1 MVSVT
6 DDVSTPTTIRSNWAG
21 NLEYRAARLLRPTT
35 LEEVRE
41 AVTAGGPVRAVGSR
55 HCFNDIADT
64 TGTHLSLESFEPV
77 DASTLTVDTDAH
89 GATTVTVSGGARYGD
104 LATALYAHGY
114 AVPNLASLPHISVA
128 GAIATATHGSGVTN
142 QGLGGAVVA
151 LEIVTATGEVLTVR
165 RGDGAAETSGDAGS
179 DAAAGSA
186 GAAELDADVDDAPLP
201 FDAAVVH
208 LGALGIVT
216 RVTLAVEPTFDVR
229 QDVFVDLPW
238 EAFERDADAVLGAA
252 YSVSVFTTWRDD
264 AMDQVWLKSRVDE
277 IGTRPGGALA
287 LGEDFHGARRS
298 PVPLHPLPG
307 ISAESCTEQLGVA
320 GPAHERLAHFKMD
333 FTPSNGDELQ
343 SEYIVPREHAVAAV
357 AAVRALR
364 EQIVPLLQVT
374 EIRTMAADGFWL
386 SPSGAQDSVGIHF
399 TWLQRQPEVEAL
411 LPVIEAALAPFDARP
426 HWGKLFT
433 TDAARLAEL
442 YPRLPELRA
451 LAARLDPEG
460 VLRNDYLDR
469 VLG

>member
-6 DDVSTPTTIRSNWAG
+6 DDVSTQTTDRSNWAG
-21 NLEYRAARLLRPTT
+21 NLEYRAVDLLRPAT
-35 LEEVRE
+35 LEEVRA
-41 AVTAGGPVRAVGSR
+41 AVTSGGPVRALGSR

-64 TGTHLSLESFEPV
+64 TGTHLSLDRFEPV
-77 DASTLTVDTDAH
+77 DASTLTVDTDAS

-104 LATALYAHGY
+104 LATALFEHGY

-151 LEIVTATGEVLTVR
+151 LEIVTGTGEVLTVR
-165 RGDGAAETSGDAGS
+165 RGDTDGGASS
-179 DAAAGSA
+179 DSAAPSDSTVPSDSA
-186 GAAELDADVDDAPLP
+186 APSDSTVP

-208 LGALGIVT
+208 LGALGVVT
-216 RVTLAVEPTFDVR
+216 RVTLAVEPTFEVR

-238 EAFERDADAVLGAA
+238 ESFERDVDAVLGAA
-252 YSVSVFTTWRDD
+252 YSVSVFTRWRDD

-277 IGTRPGGALA
+277 LESRPGGALA

-320 GPAHERLAHFKMD
+320 GPAHERLAHFRMA

-343 SEYIVPREHAVAAV
+343 SEYLVPREHAVAAV

-364 EQIVPLLQVT
+364 DRIVPLLQVT
-374 EIRTMAADGFWL
+374 EIRTVAADGFWL
-386 SPSGAQDSVGIHF
+386 SPSGAQDAVGIHF
-399 TWLQRQPEVEAL
+399 TWLQRQDEVVAL
-411 LPVIEAALAPFDARP
+411 LPVIEEALAPFDARP

-433 TDAARLAEL
+433 TDQARLAEL
-442 YPRLPELRA
+442 YPRLAEFRD
-451 LAARLDPEG
+451 LAARLDPQG
-460 VLRNDYLDR
+460 VFRNDYLRR

>member
-6 DDVSTPTTIRSNWAG
+6 DDVSTPTTSRANWAG

-35 LEEVRE
+35 LEEVRD
-41 AVTAGGPVRAVGSR
+41 AVTAGGPVRALGSR

-64 TGTHLSLESFEPV
+64 TGTHLSLEHFEPV
-77 DASTLTVDTDAH
+77 DASTLTVDTDAT

-104 LATALYAHGY
+104 LATALYEHGY
-114 AVPNLASLPHISVA
+114 TVPNLASLPHISVA

-165 RGDGAAETSGDAGS
+165 RGEDGGDGDAV
-179 DAAAGSA
+179 SA
-186 GAAELDADVDDAPLP
+186 LP

-208 LGALGIVT
+208 LGALGVVT
-216 RVTLAVEPTFDVR
+216 RVTLAVEKTFEVR

-252 YSVSVFTTWRDD
+252 YSVSVFTRWRDD

-277 IGTRPGGALA
+277 LGTRPGGALA
-287 LGEDFHGARRS
+287 LGEDFHGAHRS

-320 GPAHERLAHFKMD
+320 GPAHERLAHFKMA

-343 SEYIVPREHAVAAV
+343 SEYVVPREHAVAAV

-364 EQIVPLLQVT
+364 EQVVPLLQVT

-399 TWLQRQPEVEAL
+399 TWLPRQPEVEAL

-451 LAARLDPEG
+451 LAARLDPQG
-460 VLRNDYLDR
+460 VFRNAYLDR

>member
-6 DDVSTPTTIRSNWAG
+6 DDVSTPTTSRTNWAG
-21 NLEYRAARLLRPTT
+21 NLEYGATALRRPTT

-41 AVTAGGPVRAVGSR
+41 IVTAGGPVRALGSR

-64 TGTHLSLESFEPV
+64 TGTHLSLDRFEPV
-77 DASTLTVDTDAH
+77 DARTLAVDHHDD
-89 GATTVTVSGGARYGD
+89 GTTTLTVSGGARYGD
-104 LATALYAHGY
+104 LASALFEHGY

-151 LEIVTATGEVLTVR
+151 LEIVTGTGEVLTVR
-165 RGDGAAETSGDAGS
+165 RGETGG
-179 DAAAGSA
+179 
-186 GAAELDADVDDAPLP
+186 PLP

-208 LGALGIVT
+208 LGALGVVT

-238 EAFERDADAVLGAA
+238 TSFERDPDAVLGAA
-252 YSVSVFTTWRDD
+252 YSVSIFTRWRDD

-277 IGTRPGGALA
+277 LDTRPGGALA
-287 LGEDFHGARRS
+287 LGVDFHGARRS

-307 ISAESCTEQLGVA
+307 ISAESCTEQLGVP
-320 GPAHERLAHFKMD
+320 GPAHERLAHFRLA

-343 SEYIVPREHAVAAV
+343 SEYLVPREHAVAAV

-364 EQIVPLLQVT
+364 ATIVPLLQVT

-386 SPSGAQDSVGIHF
+386 SPSGAQDAVGIHF
-399 TWLQRQPEVEAL
+399 TWLPRQPEVEAL
-411 LPVIEAALAPFDARP
+411 LPEIEAALAPFDARP

-433 TDAARLAEL
+433 TSSARLHEL
-442 YPRLPELRA
+442 YPRLAEVREI
-451 LAARLDPEG
+451 AARLDPQG
-460 VLRNDYLDR
+460 VLRNAYLDR
-469 VLG
+469 VLGDV

>member
-1 MVSVT
+1 MVGVT
-6 DDVSTPTTIRSNWAG
+6 DDVSTQTTDRSNWAG
-21 NLEYRAARLLRPTT
+21 NLEYRAVALHRPTT
-35 LEEVRE
+35 LDQVRE
-41 AVTAGGPVRAVGSR
+41 VVTAGGPVRALGSR

-64 TGTHLSLESFEPV
+64 TGAHLSLDRFEPV
-77 DASTLTVDTDAH
+77 DASTLVVDTDAS

-104 LATALYAHGY
+104 LATALFEHGY

-151 LEIVTATGEVLTVR
+151 LEIVTGTGEVLTVR
-165 RGDGAAETSGDAGS
+165 RGDTDG
-179 DAAAGSA
+179 
-186 GAAELDADVDDAPLP
+186 PLP

-208 LGALGIVT
+208 LGALGVVT
-216 RVTLAVEPTFDVR
+216 RVTLAVEPTFEVR

-238 EAFERDADAVLGAA
+238 ESFERDVDAVLGAA
-252 YSVSVFTTWRDD
+252 YSVSVFTRWRDD

-277 IGTRPGGALA
+277 IDSRPGGALA
-287 LGEDFHGARRS
+287 LGEEFHGARRS

-320 GPAHERLAHFKMD
+320 GPAHERLAHFRMA

-343 SEYIVPREHAVAAV
+343 SEYLVPRQHAVAAV

-364 EQIVPLLQVT
+364 DRVVPLLQVT

-386 SPSGAQDSVGIHF
+386 SPSGAQDAVGIHF
-399 TWLQRQPEVEAL
+399 TWLPRQEEVEAL
-411 LPVIEAALAPFDARP
+411 LPVIEEALAPFDARP

-433 TDAARLAEL
+433 TDQARLAKL
-442 YPRLPELRA
+442 YPRLGDFREVV
-451 LAARLDPEG
+451 ARLDPQG
-460 VLRNDYLDR
+460 VFGNDYLRR

>member
-1 MVSVT
+1 MDGVT
-6 DDVSTPTTIRSNWAG
+6 DDVSTQTTDRSNWAG
-21 NLEYRAARLLRPTT
+21 NLEYRAVDLLRPAT
-35 LEEVRE
+35 LEEVRA
-41 AVTAGGPVRAVGSR
+41 AVTSGGPVRALGSR

-64 TGTHLSLESFEPV
+64 TGTHLSLDRFEPV
-77 DASTLTVDTDAH
+77 DASTLTVDTDAS

-104 LATALYAHGY
+104 LATALFEHGY

-151 LEIVTATGEVLTVR
+151 LEIVTGTGEVLTVR
-165 RGDGAAETSGDAGS
+165 RGDQDGP
-179 DAAAGSA
+179 
-186 GAAELDADVDDAPLP
+186 VP

-208 LGALGIVT
+208 LGALGVVT
-216 RVTLAVEPTFDVR
+216 RVTLAVEPTFEVR

-238 EAFERDADAVLGAA
+238 ESFERDVDAVLGAA
-252 YSVSVFTTWRDD
+252 YSVSVFTRWRDD

-277 IGTRPGGALA
+277 LESRPGGALA

-320 GPAHERLAHFKMD
+320 GPAHERLAHFRMA

-343 SEYIVPREHAVAAV
+343 SEYLVPREHAVAAV

-364 EQIVPLLQVT
+364 DRIVPLLQVT
-374 EIRTMAADGFWL
+374 EIRTVAADGFWL
-386 SPSGAQDSVGIHF
+386 SPSGAQDAVGIHF
-399 TWLQRQPEVEAL
+399 TWLQRQDEVEAL
-411 LPVIEAALAPFDARP
+411 LPVIEEALAPFDARP

-433 TDAARLAEL
+433 TDQARLAEL
-442 YPRLPELRA
+442 YPRLSELRD
-451 LAARLDPEG
+451 LAARLDPQG
-460 VLRNDYLDR
+460 VFRNDYLRR

>member
-6 DDVSTPTTIRSNWAG
+6 DDVSTPTTDRSNWAG

-35 LEEVRE
+35 LDEVRA
-41 AVTAGGPVRAVGSR
+41 AVTEGGPVRALGSR

-64 TGTHLSLESFEPV
+64 TGTHLSLDSFERV
-77 DASTLTVDTDAH
+77 DASTLTVDTDAD
-89 GATTVTVSGGARYGD
+89 GSTTVTVSGGARYGE
-104 LATALYAHGY
+104 LAAALYEHGY

-165 RGDGAAETSGDAGS
+165 RGDGAHHDGGTPTGDGGTDRVSEAEEG
-179 DAAAGSA
+179 
-186 GAAELDADVDDAPLP
+186 LDSAPLP

-208 LGALGIVT
+208 LGALGVVT
-216 RVTLAVEPTFDVR
+216 RVTLAVEKTFDVR

-252 YSVSVFTTWRDD
+252 YSVSVFTRWRDD

-277 IGTRPGGALA
+277 LDTRPGGALA

-320 GPAHERLAHFKMD
+320 GPAHERLAHFKMA

-364 EQIVPLLQVT
+364 EQVVPLLQVT

-399 TWLQRQPEVEAL
+399 TWLPRQPEVEAL

-433 TDAARLAEL
+433 TDSARLAEL

-451 LAARLDPEG
+451 LAARLDPQG
-460 VLRNDYLDR
+460 VFRNEYLDR

>member
-77 DASTLTVDTDAH
+77 DASTLTVDTDAD

-165 RGDGAAETSGDAGS
+165 RGEDDGA
-179 DAAAGSA
+179 
-186 GAAELDADVDDAPLP
+186 LP

-208 LGALGIVT
+208 LGALGVVT

-277 IGTRPGGALA
+277 IETRPGGALA